1 MYLYTILKGTVP
13 ERKRMASSQTVHH
26 TYERLLQNNF
36 YSAQM
41 SQEYIITNDT
51 KLKTMTMTKRDRII
65 LERNSQ
71 RCTRVMRTIK
81 VLSIQNE

>member
-13 ERKRMASSQTVHH
+13 EIKRMASNQTVHH
-26 TYERLLQNNF
+26 TYERVLQSNF

-51 KLKTMTMTKRDRII
+51 KLKTMTMTKRNIFLQSDGTHNGASHVRRSYAK
-65 LERNSQ
+65 E
-71 RCTRVMRTIK
+71 
-81 VLSIQNE
+81 